1 MWLNLNKLYQGASRG
16 RKAQHSRLP
25 RPFRPQLEALE
36 DRLTPTS
43 SSLSGGLLTVT
54 GTSGQDTI
62 TITRSGSHIL
72 GYLAE
77 HIQAIEIFGQGDS
90 DTINIESIGKDI
102 SVTVYGGTEVDHI
115 NLSPTAHNLAGVFPA
130 RITVYGDGEDELTL
144 FDQQS
149 TTNHDYTI
157 SDERVRLGDGTNIS
171 FFDLGSLNLKGT
183 HDLAAPST
191 ITIENTAFPIAID
204 AGARATVNVPNA
216 DPRIVDSF
224 HDRWSLT
231 VTGEMIS
238 NNGTS
243 ITWGTEINLHSNP
256 GSSYGFYRPEGSLQD
271 HIYLGSSVNNPFSD
285 LYYSHIR
292 AIAISNDAAPGTP
305 GRNGD
310 FYFGH
315 GGLDSY
321 TQFTLNGDGDSTL
334 SMDESSFA
342 AHTWHISGKDAHGND
357 IASQG
362 AGNVDG
368 RIFFTGMGELM
379 GELGP
384 DRFVFSPGKSI
395 RAVSGG
401 SWLTPACMNT
411 LDYSAYT
418 TGVTVNLELRQ
429 ATGVTGTWYAVGG
442 IEIVIGGAGNDTLI
456 GNSSRNI
463 LRGRGGSDTLLGGD
477 GNDILVGDDRGQ
489 KGSDRLYG
497 GDGRDLVIG
506 GAGADLVSGGSGDDI
521 VIAGST
527 SFDNSDAIL
536 RTFQAVWQRTDLS
549 YTARVQRLRT
559 GVGPLGTYRLNSSS
573 VFADLANDTL
583 AGNQDSDW
591 FFSST
596 GDKLSDRYIKTAAST
611 APTEAWN

>member
-1 MWLNLNKLYQGASRG
+1 MWLTMNQLYQGASRG
-16 RKAQHSRLP
+16 RKARHSRVP
-25 RPFRPQLEALE
+25 RPFHPQVETLE

-43 SSLSGGLLTVT
+43 SLSGGLLTVM
-54 GTSGQDTI
+54 GTFGRDTI
-62 TITRSGSHIL
+62 TITRNGSYIL
-72 GYLAE
+72 GHLAE
-77 HIQAIEIFGQGDS
+77 RVQAIEIYGLGDS
-90 DTINIESIGKDI
+90 DTINIEGIGKDI

-130 RITVYGDGEDELTL
+130 RISVYGDGEDELTL

-171 FFDLGSLNLKGT
+171 FHDLGSLNLKAT

-191 ITIENTAFPIAID
+191 ITIESAGFPMTID
-204 AGARATVNVPNA
+204 AGARATVNVLNA
-216 DPRIVDSF
+216 DPRIVDIF
-224 HDRWSLT
+224 HDRWSLS

-238 NNGTS
+238 SNGTS
-243 ITWGTEINLHSNP
+243 ITWGTEINLHANP
-256 GSSYGFYRPEGSLQD
+256 GSDYGFDRPDGSLQG
-271 HIYLGSSVNNPFSD
+271 HIYLGLSVNNPFSD

-305 GRNGD
+305 RLAGS
-310 FYFGH
+310 FHFGH
-315 GGLDSY
+315 GGLDSL
-321 TQFTLNGDGDSTL
+321 TQFTLNGDGDSSL
-334 SMDESSFA
+334 EMDYDSFA

-362 AGNVDG
+362 AGDMDG
-368 RIFFTGMGELM
+368 RVFFTGMGQLT
-379 GELGP
+379 GDLGP

-395 RAVSGG
+395 GAVDGY
-401 SWLTPACMNT
+401 SWLTSAGVNT

-429 ATGVTGTWYAVGG
+429 ATGVNGTWYAVGM
-442 IEIVIGGAGNDTLI
+442 ISNVIGGAGNDTLI
-456 GNSSRNI
+456 GDSGSNI
-463 LRGRGGSDTLLGGD
+463 LRGRGGSDTLRGGD
-477 GNDILVGDDRGQ
+477 GNDILVGDVRGQ
-489 KGSDRLYG
+489 KGNDRLYG

-506 GAGADLVSGGSGDDI
+506 GAGADLVSGSSGDDI

-527 SFDNSDAIL
+527 SYDNSDAIL
-536 RTFQAVWQRTDLS
+536 RTFQAVWKRTDLS
-549 YTARVQRLRT
+549 YSARVQRLRT
-559 GVGPLGTYRLNSSS
+559 GVGPLGMYSLNSTS